1 MASELVQAPQ
11 NSSKPKRLYVFEDL
25 VAYHY
30 WFATRSLPNYEITLV
45 KGIDGVPNDPAYFLP
60 RGFEGVKTAELSSV
74 SEDEIWVSFRKPTTR
89 GPQGEGFINDGFDR
103 LFGVPVTSFENL
115 GYAVEDV
122 KKDVRGPQT
131 AYLVRMMKRPPAER
145 DR

>member
-45 KGIDGVPNDPAYFLP
+45 KGIEGVPNDPAYFLP
-60 RGFEGVKTAELSSV
+60 RGFEGVKTAELSSINV
-74 SEDEIWVSFRKPTTR
+74 DELWVSFRKPTTS
-89 GPQGEGFINDGFDR
+89 GPPGIGTVNDSFDL
-103 LFGVPVTSFENL
+103 LFGAPLTSLKNL
-115 GYAVEDV
+115 GYVVEDV
-122 KKDVRGPQT
+122 KKDVRGSQT
-131 AYLVRMMKRPPAER
+131 AYLIRMI
-145 DR
+145 